1 MYAGSGNPNTSEEF
15 LEKESEE
22 LKKVKQMIDRYPLED
37 KVRGK
42 AEVYI
47 PQLLYKHR
55 HYIDV
60 VPAFIKAVNFT
71 DSTQLRTCYD
81 FLETSERAKNMRP
94 EEALALLGP

>member
-1 MYAGSGNPNTSEEF
+1 MSGNAHPGEEF

-37 KVRGK
+37 KVQGK
-42 AEVYI
+42 GEVYI
-47 PQLLYKHR
+47 PQLLFKHC

-71 DSTQLRTCYD
+71 DSSQVRTCYE
-81 FLETSERAKNMRP
+81 FLETSEKGKNIKP
-94 EEALALLGP
+94 EEALALLGS